1 MLLRRATRPTCSSRS
16 WPRMVP
22 SVGDNEFMTVGPIS
36 ELGVPYDA
44 QTIEFK
50 VQRRRRRMRSQLVSL
65 GLTVVIL
72 AAIYLWQRDQLQGAG
87 FLVIYGLV
95 LGIPLVLFL
104 VFLLGYRQSKKELAT
119 MGSGTAVRIGVP
131 GVQVADVFVAW
142 PEVASLAAVRGGIGR
157 GPLLRLA
164 TTDGRQARVPFDQI
178 PTFPATLDGT
188 VRAFS
193 AGRHGVNLTALD
205 N

>member
-1 MLLRRATRPTCSSRS
+1 
-16 WPRMVP
+16 
-22 SVGDNEFMTVGPIS
+22 MTVSRIS
-36 ELGVPYDA
+36 ELIVPYDA
-44 QTIEFK
+44 QQIELK
-50 VQRRRRRMRSQLVSL
+50 VQRRRRRMRSQLISVFV
-65 GLTVVIL
+65 TVVIMAGL
-72 AAIYLWQRDQLQGAG
+72 YFWQRDQLQGAG
-87 FLVIYGLV
+87 FLVIYGV
-95 LGIPLVLFL
+95 LLGVPLILFL

-157 GPLLRLA
+157 APLLRLA

-178 PTFPATLDGT
+178 PTYPATLDGT

-193 AGRHGVNLTALD
+193 AGRHGVDLTALD